1 MRRRLNERRPDE
13 RVGREAHEETTSVNS
28 YARSHFAGYV
38 VDDGAEPV
46 AQRIMDDEQAP
57 IEVGLRQSATTA
69 LASYLNDH
77 HGFLSFNAYL
87 WKTIVIA
94 QYGRGG
100 PPKDS
105 AQLPPGP
112 NVVDEM
118 DEHTQFLGQMLF
130 CRGVDSFLVYLSDL
144 LMLIF
149 TAEPNILKSNE
160 KVSIEFVLDH
170 LRSGD
175 LLSAIVVK
183 KVTELSYQGMEDLY
197 RFFDEKLKLPLCTN
211 PDDFKRVALFND
223 IRNIITHNRG
233 TVNEIFK
240 QKQPDHP
247 AQLGAQITFKDHSEV
262 GELIGSLVY
271 LARHLDARAA
281 TKFKLPTILPDQPP
295 QA

>member
-1 MRRRLNERRPDE
+1 M
-13 RVGREAHEETTSVNS
+13 
-28 YARSHFAGYV
+28 
-38 VDDGAEPV
+38 
-46 AQRIMDDEQAP
+46 AQGIMDDRQAP
-57 IEVGLRQSATTA
+57 IEVGLRQPATAA

-77 HGFLSFNAYL
+77 RGFLSFNAYL

-94 QYGRGG
+94 QYGRGS
-100 PPKDS
+100 PANDPT
-105 AQLPPGP
+105 QPLPGP
-112 NVVDEM
+112 KVVEEM

-130 CRGVDSFLVYLSDL
+130 CRGIDSFLVYLSDL
-144 LMLIF
+144 LTLIF

-160 KVSIEFVLDH
+160 KVSIEFVVDH
-170 LRSGD
+170 LRAGD
-175 LLSAIVVK
+175 LISAIVEK

-233 TVNEIFK
+233 IVNQIFK
-240 QKQPDHP
+240 QKHRDHP
-247 AQLGAQITFKDHSEV
+247 AQLGAQIVFKDHSEV

-281 TKFKLPTILPDQPP
+281 TKFTLPTILPDQPP

>member
-1 MRRRLNERRPDE
+1 M
-13 RVGREAHEETTSVNS
+13 
-28 YARSHFAGYV
+28 
-38 VDDGAEPV
+38 
-46 AQRIMDDEQAP
+46 AQRIMDDLQAP
-57 IEVGLRQSATTA
+57 IEVGLRQPATAA

-77 HGFLSFNAYL
+77 RGFLSFNAYL
-87 WKTIVIA
+87 SKTIVIA

-100 PPKDS
+100 LHS
-105 AQLPPGP
+105 AQLPLGP
-112 NVVDEM
+112 NVVTEM

-144 LMLIF
+144 LTLIF

-160 KVSIEFVLDH
+160 KVSIEFVVDH
-170 LRSGD
+170 LRAGD
-175 LLSAIVVK
+175 LISAIVEK

-233 TVNEIFK
+233 ILNPIFK

-247 AQLGAQITFKDHSEV
+247 AKLGAQIVFKDHSEV
-262 GELIGSLVY
+262 GELTGSLVY

-281 TKFKLPTILPDQPP
+281 TKFKLPTIVPDQPP